1 MRFFPSALYFLY
13 YTFDLNPMMFN
24 WNINMVVPQLSTF
37 IIGTSKYWLVLAAST
52 RRLNSTK
59 IATQTPIITNTS
71 TDLKKIIS
79 PITTLSKPA
88 VSHYQSTREALA
100 GSSAFIG
107 HTYDK
112 NIYIPTYN
120 NNSWKPIHYFPWDD
134 SLNYSAICSNVLK
147 RITQNGTFYII
158 SGSFNGG
165 LGHKYISIFYSI
177 TYAILL
183 GRRFLR
189 LLLISFTTSP
199 TAGQLLG
206 RNKQLLSPIAVL

>member
-1 MRFFPSALYFLY
+1 MITYS
-13 YTFDLNPMMFN
+13 
-24 WNINMVVPQLSTF
+24 ST
-37 IIGTSKYWLVLAAST
+37 I
-52 RRLNSTK
+52 
-59 IATQTPIITNTS
+59 
-71 TDLKKIIS
+71 LKQENS
-79 PITTLSKPA
+79 PITILPETTA
-88 VSHYQSTREALA
+88 SHYQSTREALA

-120 NNSWKPIHYFPWDD
+120 NKTWKPIQYFPWND
-134 SLNYSAICSNVLK
+134 SLDYSTICNNVLK

-189 LLLISFTTSP
+189 LHLISFTNSP
-199 TAGQLLG
+199 TAG
-206 RNKQLLSPIAVL
+206 

>member
-1 MRFFPSALYFLY
+1 MR
-13 YTFDLNPMMFN
+13 
-24 WNINMVVPQLSTF
+24 
-37 IIGTSKYWLVLAAST
+37 
-52 RRLNSTK
+52 
-59 IATQTPIITNTS
+59 
-71 TDLKKIIS
+71 
-79 PITTLSKPA
+79 PITTLYETP
-88 VSHYQSTREALA
+88 VSHYRSTREALA
-100 GSSAFIG
+100 GSSAFVG

-120 NNSWKPIHYFPWDD
+120 NNTWKPIQYFPWND
-134 SLNYSAICSNVLK
+134 SLNYSTICNNVLK

-189 LLLISFTTSP
+189 LLLISFTNSP
-199 TAGQLLG
+199 TAG
-206 RNKQLLSPIAVL
+206 